1 MEQEKLDK
9 RLRKLGKRAERL
21 RHMHHAKKDAS
32 DAFDEARTE
41 LLLRVDELRK
51 LDAAAVDQRLLE
63 HGVNVTTAV
72 REGSPNWR
80 SIAETLAGLM
90 AADDWMT
97 ALADHDVDPRSF
109 LGSDREI
116 TTVRV
121 SA

>member
-1 MEQEKLDK
+1 MDQEKLEK
-9 RLRKLGKRAERL
+9 RLRKLGKRAARMRNL
-21 RHMHHAKKDAS
+21 HHAKQESIDDFDA
-32 DAFDEARTE
+32 ARE
-41 LLLRVDELRK
+41 QLLLLVDELRK
-51 LDAAAVDQRLLE
+51 ADAAVDRALGE
-63 HGVNVTTAV
+63 HGISVTTAV